1 MVPRRVIRALSILA
15 AAAAALA
22 FSAAAVTPAQAANTR
37 ISISDFQ
44 WSKNAEIDLGES
56 VIWDWIGPD
65 TLHSVSGEAPNAEQ
79 WDSDPGNVDPHP
91 LGDTFEVTFDQ
102 PGVYSFRCKLHASVR
117 GTVTV
122 SSNPGDPSSDPG
134 PQPPLNFDLEPPN
147 FTGVFLN
154 QTSLGPKGKGTG
166 MNFGI
171 NEKSMITVDYYEL
184 IKKGKG
190 KKAKWKRKFAGFG
203 EWEAHVG
210 NNTINFAKRTGNFAA
225 KPGRYSG
232 FTYATDMSA
241 NSTPITKLKFA
252 INKKK
257 KKKK

>member
-1 MVPRRVIRALSILA
+1 MTRIAALLA
-15 AAAAALA
+15 AAGAALV
-22 FSAAAVTPAQAANTR
+22 FSAAAVAPAQAGSTR
-37 ISISDFQ
+37 ISISDFR

-56 VIWDWIGPD
+56 VTWDWIGPD
-65 TLHSVSGEAPNAEQ
+65 TLHSVTGEPPNATQ

-91 LGDTFEVTFDQ
+91 LGDSFKVTFDQ

-122 SSNPGDPSSDPG
+122 SGNPGDPNSDPG
-134 PQPPLNFDLEPPN
+134 PQAPLNFDLIPPN
-147 FTGVFLN
+147 FTGIYLN

-171 NEKSMITVDYYEL
+171 NEKSTVTVDYYRL
-184 IKKGKG
+184 VRKGNG

-210 NNTINFAKRTGNFAA
+210 NNTINFAKRTESFAA
-225 KPGRYSG
+225 KPGRYVG
-232 FTYATDMSA
+232 ITFATDEA
-241 NSTPITKLKFA
+241 VNSTPETKLKFK

-257 KKKK
+257 KKK